1 METSRIRRYSV
12 LLLKAAEK
20 RVTLVVGGSLAWLR
34 VQRWLPLSWKRAFCA
49 YGVRRHPSQAEGQ
62 NDLLEIKAYIEEELL
77 NPSAALTT
85 VSRITKSLRI
95 LQNHAQAG
103 APLSSIVDIE
113 SDYRF
118 IVSGNYISFYRAY
131 GSEVFIDRIL
141 YARRDYMRIL
151 FGDSTTDE

>member
-1 METSRIRRYSV
+1 MNN
-12 LLLKAAEK
+12 LH
-20 RVTLVVGGSLAWLR
+20 
-34 VQRWLPLSWKRAFCA
+34 LSEEA
-49 YGVRRHPSQAEGQ
+49 Q
-62 NDLLEIKAYIEEELL
+62 NDLLEIKAYIEEDLL
-77 NPSAALTT
+77 NPSAALAT
-85 VSRITKSLRI
+85 VSRITNSLRI

-103 APLSSIVDIE
+103 ALLSSIADIE

-131 GSEVFIDRIL
+131 GREVYIDRIL

>member
-1 METSRIRRYSV
+1 MNN
-12 LLLKAAEK
+12 LH
-20 RVTLVVGGSLAWLR
+20 
-34 VQRWLPLSWKRAFCA
+34 LSEEA
-49 YGVRRHPSQAEGQ
+49 Q

-77 NPSAALTT
+77 NPSAALAT

-103 APLSSIVDIE
+103 ATLSSIADIE

-118 IVSGNYISFYRAY
+118 IVSGNYISFYRTY

-151 FGDSTTDE
+151 FEDSTTDE

>member
-1 METSRIRRYSV
+1 MNN
-12 LLLKAAEK
+12 LH
-20 RVTLVVGGSLAWLR
+20 
-34 VQRWLPLSWKRAFCA
+34 LSEEA
-49 YGVRRHPSQAEGQ
+49 Q
-62 NDLLEIKAYIEEELL
+62 NDLLEIKACIEEELL
-77 NPSAALTT
+77 NPSAALAT

-103 APLSSIVDIE
+103 APLSSIADIE

-118 IVSGNYISFYRAY
+118 IVSGNYIRFYRAY

>member
-1 METSRIRRYSV
+1 MNNLY
-12 LLLKAAEK
+12 
-20 RVTLVVGGSLAWLR
+20 
-34 VQRWLPLSWKRAFCA
+34 LSEEA
-49 YGVRRHPSQAEGQ
+49 Q
-62 NDLLEIKAYIEEELL
+62 NDPLEIKDYIEEELL

-103 APLSSIVDIE
+103 ALLSSIVDIE

-118 IVSGNYISFYRAY
+118 IVSGNYISFYHAY
-131 GSEVFIDRIL
+131 GSEVYIDRIL

>member
-1 METSRIRRYSV
+1 MNN
-12 LLLKAAEK
+12 LH
-20 RVTLVVGGSLAWLR
+20 
-34 VQRWLPLSWKRAFCA
+34 LSEEA
-49 YGVRRHPSQAEGQ
+49 Q

-77 NPSAALTT
+77 NPAAALAT

-103 APLSSIVDIE
+103 ALLSSIADIA

-118 IVSGNYISFYRAY
+118 IVSGNYISFYRVY

>member
-1 METSRIRRYSV
+1 MNN
-12 LLLKAAEK
+12 LH
-20 RVTLVVGGSLAWLR
+20 
-34 VQRWLPLSWKRAFCA
+34 LSEEA
-49 YGVRRHPSQAEGQ
+49 Q

-77 NPSAALTT
+77 NPSAALAT

-103 APLSSIVDIE
+103 ALLSSIADIE

-131 GSEVFIDRIL
+131 GSEVFIDCIL

-151 FGDSTTDE
+151 FGDSMTDE

>member
-1 METSRIRRYSV
+1 MNN
-12 LLLKAAEK
+12 LH
-20 RVTLVVGGSLAWLR
+20 
-34 VQRWLPLSWKRAFCA
+34 LSEEA
-49 YGVRRHPSQAEGQ
+49 Q

-77 NPSAALTT
+77 NPSAALAT

-103 APLSSIVDIE
+103 APLSSIADIE

-131 GSEVFIDRIL
+131 GSEVFIET
-141 YARRDYMRIL
+141 MRKSL
-151 FGDSTTDE
+151 